1 VRAQLVKLVEMD
13 GEIDEAAERL
23 AEIQSDNLALEMEN
37 KLLTLHASR
46 VLQATSEEQEETEKA
61 VRKASR
67 KAGKKERL
75 PQELT
80 LQQKWEISNAEGDV
94 TKAAIE
100 ECKTVQ
106 EKLIDELRALLEEAD
121 IKIAE
126 TSKDQYEFKRDVF
139 NSAPGKPMSEK
150 VQHFLEEKLRTKES
164 VVGKLTLK
172 NAALKQQILKMENQL
187 QHKEEMGEV
196 LHVIDFDQLKIE
208 NQQYLEKI
216 EERNNELL
224 KLKLTTGNIV
234 QTLNASKKR
243 LNRLMVES
251 ETLKRM
257 IVEKQALTKKVQ
269 EEIDG
274 IEVEKV
280 KVKKAN
286 AALQKQ
292 IEESGMP
299 EVLEYVTQKATAHQ
313 LKKDLANYERK
324 VEIGEMELRRL
335 RTQTARG
342 TGMTGMGGTGGLGGT
357 GATNRMRFGGDPYA
371 EQSKGMG
378 MGTGF

>member
-1 VRAQLVKLVEMD
+1 MD
-13 GEIDEAAERL
+13 GEADEAAEKL
-23 AEIQSDNLALEMEN
+23 AEIQSDNMILEMEN
-37 KLLTLHASR
+37 KLLNLYANR
-46 VLQATSEEQEETEKA
+46 MLQATSEDPEESEKA
-61 VRKASR
+61 ARKASR
-67 KAGKKERL
+67 KSGKKERL

-80 LQQKWEISNAEGDV
+80 LQQKYEIANTEGEV
-94 TKAAIE
+94 TKGAIE

-106 EKLIDELRALLEEAD
+106 EKLIDDLRALLEEAD

-126 TSKDQYEFKRDVF
+126 ISKDQYEFKRDV
-139 NSAPGKPMSEK
+139 NTSAPGKPMAEK
-150 VQHFLEEKLRTKES
+150 VLHFLEEKLRNKDS

-172 NAALKQQILKMENQL
+172 NGALKQQILKMENQL

-324 VEIGEMELRRL
+324 VEIAEMELRRL
-335 RTQTARG
+335 RTQTTMSR
-342 TGMTGMGGTGGLGGT
+342 GGLGATGLGT
-357 GATNRMRFGGDPYA
+357 
-371 EQSKGMG
+371 
-378 MGTGF
+378 TGFKSGTVGSAGMR

>member
-1 VRAQLVKLVEMD
+1 MKTVHTGMAEDRDEVLDKLK
-13 GEIDEAAERL
+13 EIERENAL
-23 AEIQSDNLALEMEN
+23 LEMEN
-37 KLLTLHASR
+37 HMLQHHAAR
-46 VLQATSEEQEETEKA
+46 VLEVGGEECGDD
-61 VRKASR
+61 
-67 KAGKKERL
+67 GKKSGQKKVRQGKSKRERV

-80 LQQKWEISNAEGDV
+80 MQQKNEIAAQEGDIV
-94 TKAAIE
+94 KE
-100 ECKTVQ
+100 QVDECKGIS
-106 EKLIDELRALLEEAD
+106 EKLVDDLRALLEEAD

-126 TSKDQYEFKRDVF
+126 VSKDQYEFKRDV
-139 NSAPGKPMSEK
+139 NPSAAGKPLVEK
-150 VQHFLEEKLRTKES
+150 LLHFLEDKLRTKDS
-164 VVGKLTLK
+164 VVDKLTLK
-172 NAALKQQILKMENQL
+172 NAALKQQILKLENQL

-208 NQQYLEKI
+208 NQQFLEKI
-216 EERNNELL
+216 EERNSELL

-257 IVEKQALTKKVQ
+257 IMEKQALTKKVQ

-286 AALQKQ
+286 TALQKQ

-299 EVLEYVTQKATAHQ
+299 EVLEYVQQKATAHQ
-313 LKKDLANYERK
+313 LKKDLNNYERK
-324 VEIGEMELRRL
+324 LEIAEMELRRTRN
-335 RTQTARG
+335 RTIANTMAG
-342 TGMTGMGGTGGLGGT
+342 VGMGSTL
-357 GATNRMRFGGDPYA
+357 RR
-371 EQSKGMG
+371 
-378 MGTGF
+378 

>member
-1 VRAQLVKLVEMD
+1 MD
-13 GEIDEAAERL
+13 GDTDEVAEKL
-23 AEIQSDNLALEMEN
+23 AELQGENQILEMEN
-37 KLLTLHASR
+37 KLLTLYAKR
-46 VLQATSEEQEETEKA
+46 VLQLAPEEQEDGEKGA
-61 VRKASR
+61 KRASR

-80 LQQKWEISNAEGDV
+80 LQQKYELTNQEMDV
-94 TKAAIE
+94 AKTSIE
-100 ECKTVQ
+100 ECKTVS
-106 EKLIDELRALLEEAD
+106 EKLVDDLRALLEEAD

-126 TSKDQYEFKRDVF
+126 TSKDQYEFKRDV
-139 NSAPGKPMSEK
+139 NTNVPGKPMAEK
-150 VQHFLEEKLRTKES
+150 VLHFLEDKLRTRDS
-164 VVGKLTLK
+164 VIDKLTLK
-172 NAALKQQILKMENQL
+172 NAALKQQILKLENQL

-208 NQQYLEKI
+208 NQQFTEKI
-216 EERNNELL
+216 DERNNELL

-286 AALQKQ
+286 AALNKQ

-299 EVLEYVTQKATAHQ
+299 EVLEYVKQKATAHQ
-313 LKKDLANYERK
+313 LKKDLGNYERK
-324 VEIGEMELRRL
+324 VEIAEMELRRI
-335 RTQTARG
+335 RSNNRAAG
-342 TGMTGMGGTGGLGGT
+342 MAMTGYP
-357 GATNRMRFGGDPYA
+357 MR
-371 EQSKGMG
+371 
-378 MGTGF
+378 